1 MNLDVWLIDDDRLL
15 PTVLAIWCEKPICLL
30 LVNDR
35 SGAGLCL
42 PNGTRTQAHRTWR
55 AFCNRVL
62 STCYDSY
69 IIFGAPP
76 RSADQRQKFV
86 DAWSVMD
93 ELLSAACKS
102 QWRSFPQRP
111 GTFYLLVL
119 FFVASFLP
127 TRPAAAVATPNT
139 INLLVLHLYLCVT
152 VLAASCGQGWG
163 SFCVQ
168 DACLAAAT
176 DAQLERRWIYVLR
189 TNSLWRHGASIR
201 DEKVLSLWVPVRG
214 SPQPGNCSLLALY
227 QSIYRFYN
235 FQENKYV

>member
-1 MNLDVWLIDDDRLL
+1 MSTWALVYVCLAASYPNLLYVTSFLQC
-15 PTVLAIWCEKPICLL
+15 VCCH
-30 LVNDR
+30 LV
-35 SGAGLCL
+35 
-42 PNGTRTQAHRTWR
+42 RTA
-55 AFCNRVL
+55 L
-62 STCYDSY
+62 

-76 RSADQRQKFV
+76 RSADRRQKFV
-86 DAWSVMD
+86 DAWSAMD

-176 DAQLERRWIYVLR
+176 DARLEKEVRIRFNILVRFGGTASQSVVRRFFRFGSREGNPITGKSFATRFV
-189 TNSLWRHGASIR
+189 S
-201 DEKVLSLWVPVRG
+201 VCLSFL
-214 SPQPGNCSLLALY
+214 
-227 QSIYRFYN
+227 
-235 FQENKYV
+235 